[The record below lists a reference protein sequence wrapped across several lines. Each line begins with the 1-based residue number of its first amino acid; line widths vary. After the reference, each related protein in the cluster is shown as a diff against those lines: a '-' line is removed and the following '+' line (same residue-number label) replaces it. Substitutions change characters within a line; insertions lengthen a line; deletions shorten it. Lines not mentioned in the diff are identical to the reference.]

1 MKFDNPLRTT
11 IRKKARKLLEFL
23 SKRKDSLSPLLVLTH
38 DYPDPDALASA
49 FAFYFLARE
58 GYNIYSRI
66 VYGGI
71 IGRTENREMVK
82 ILKIPVHQFKAL
94 DLKTYNHVALIDT
107 QPMFENNHFPN
118 DRQATIVIDQ
128 HQSVA
133 EPLAALAIIDTE
145 CGATSA
151 ILAQALLLQKMT
163 IPERVAT
170 GLAYG
175 IITDTLDLYRAKKR
189 ETIKTYLDILPFCN
203 MRDLARIQ
211 NPSRSRKFFAT
222 LKESIIN
229 ASVREK
235 LIVSHLGFVKN
246 PDLVSQIADFLLTYK
261 GMRWA
266 FCTGRY
272 NERLHISFRIANPN
286 ALAANILRDI
296 VKDPKEAGGHDNIA
310 GGSIEVGKGAP
321 ESAWKEV
328 EDSLIQ
334 GLAERLHL
342 SVKSKFAFPFHIT
355 S

>member
-1 MKFDNPLRTT
+1 
-11 IRKKARKLLEFL
+11 
-23 SKRKDSLSPLLVLTH
+23 
-38 DYPDPDALASA
+38 
-49 FAFYFLARE
+49 
-58 GYNIYSRI
+58 
-66 VYGGI
+66 
-71 IGRTENREMVK
+71 
-82 ILKIPVHQFKAL
+82 
-94 DLKTYNHVALIDT
+94 
-107 QPMFENNHFPN
+107 
-118 DRQATIVIDQ
+118 
-128 HQSVA
+128 
-133 EPLAALAIIDTE
+133 
-145 CGATSA
+145 
-151 ILAQALLLQKMT
+151 
-163 IPERVAT
+163 
-170 GLAYG
+170 
-175 IITDTLDLYRAKKR
+175 
-189 ETIKTYLDILPFCN
+189 PFCN

-235 LIVSHLGFVKN
+235 LIVSHLGFVEN